1 LVLQKSLLFR
11 HNDLSTLDIS
21 RKMAGHK
28 TADIINLQ
36 GIVSPFSPLKLEVN
50 NILKLVCIDGK
61 LALHMKNNTQ
71 IWPYQNY
78 KH

>member
-1 LVLQKSLLFR
+1 
-11 HNDLSTLDIS
+11 
-21 RKMAGHK
+21 MAGHK

>member
-1 LVLQKSLLFR
+1 MVLPKGLLFR

-21 RKMAGHK
+21 RKITGHN

-50 NILKLVCIDGK
+50 NTLKLVCINAK
-61 LALHMKNNTQ
+61 SALHIKN
-71 IWPYQNY
+71 
-78 KH
+78 